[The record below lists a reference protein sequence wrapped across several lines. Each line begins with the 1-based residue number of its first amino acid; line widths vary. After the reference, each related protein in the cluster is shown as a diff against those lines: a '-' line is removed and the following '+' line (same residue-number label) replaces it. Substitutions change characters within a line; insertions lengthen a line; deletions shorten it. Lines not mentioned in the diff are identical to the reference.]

1 MNGTT
6 AGTATAAAIA
16 GVDYTAS
23 TAASAP
29 ETVFSAADKA
39 AGDKARAAAEKK
51 RKTAGSPTAA
61 ETTAEN
67 TAYLN
72 AVKNSRALR
81 QKAADA
87 KFGAEADFVVTMSG
101 EDAGVS
107 YSAGLTIDETDGPAI
122 GALTVASSGFSITY
136 HKDNLSAIT
145 TTGADGEDDN
155 IGDLKIAYGGNGIT
169 FDYTV
174 DTDNS
179 DNPYVANIGYEV
191 AGFTVG
197 VEVDDSTDGNKKGGA
212 EAVNTFSVGYT
223 MGDIA
228 IKASA
233 DSQKDQDWDASVA
246 YTMGD
251 TVLTFATDE
260 QEAHSIA
267 VKTKLD
273 AVSLSAEYTMQD
285 KDKNAAVTEVT
296 LGYTMG
302 DVTLG
307 VTYDSANEGKFGDEA
322 QTVVSASYTIGGIV
336 IGAKANDKDE
346 YEISTAFT
354 F

>member
-1 MNGTT
+1 MK
-6 AGTATAAAIA
+6 
-16 GVDYTAS
+16 
-23 TAASAP
+23 
-29 ETVFSAADKA
+29 AD
-39 AGDKARAAAEKK
+39 D
-51 RKTAGSPTAA
+51 PTF
-61 ETTAEN
+61 TPT
-67 TAYLN
+67 
-72 AVKNSRALR
+72 
-81 QKAADA
+81 
-87 KFGAEADFVVTMSG
+87 ADFVVTMSG
-101 EDAGVS
+101 EDSGIS
-107 YSAGLTIDETDGPAI
+107 YSSGLTIDETDGPAI
-122 GALTVASSGFSITY
+122 GALTLASSGFSITY
-136 HKDNLSAIT
+136 HKNELSAIT

-155 IGDLKIAYGGNGIT
+155 LGDLKIAYAGNGLT
-169 FDYTV
+169 ADYTV

-179 DNPYVANIGYEV
+179 DNPYVANFGYKI

-197 VEVDDSTDGNKKGGA
+197 VEVDDSTDGNKKGDV
-212 EAVNTFSVGYT
+212 EAINTFSVGYT

-233 DSQKDQDWDASVA
+233 DSQKNQDWDASVA

>member
-1 MNGTT
+1 VKAADNNGLAKPGVAYT
-6 AGTATAAAIA
+6 AATAAANNDA
-16 GVDYTAS
+16 TPD
-23 TAASAP
+23 
-29 ETVFSAADKA
+29 FSAADLA
-39 AGDKARAAAEKK
+39 AGAKARTAAEKK

-61 ETTAEN
+61 ETEAEDA
-67 TAYLN
+67 AYLK
-72 AVKNSRALR
+72 AVLNSLALR

-87 KFGAEADFVVTMSG
+87 NFGAEADFVVTMSG

-122 GALTVASSGFSITY
+122 GALTLASSGFSITY

-155 IGDLKIAYGGNGIT
+155 IGDLKIAYAGNGLT
-169 FDYTV
+169 ADYTV
-174 DTDNS
+174 DTDND
-179 DNPYVANIGYEV
+179 DNPYVANFGYEI

-197 VEVDDSTDGNKKGGA
+197 VKVDDSTDGNKKGGV

-267 VKTKLD
+267 VKTTLD
-273 AVSLSAEYTMQD
+273 AVSLSAKYTMQD
-285 KDKNAAVTEVT
+285 KDKADAVTEVT

-336 IGAKANDKDE
+336 IGAKANDQNE
-346 YEISTAFT
+346 YEVSTAFT